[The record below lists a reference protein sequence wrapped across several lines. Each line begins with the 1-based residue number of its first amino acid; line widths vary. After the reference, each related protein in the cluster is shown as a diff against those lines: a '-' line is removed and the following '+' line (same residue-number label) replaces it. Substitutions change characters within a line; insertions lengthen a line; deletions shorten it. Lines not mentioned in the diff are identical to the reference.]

1 MATQPIIIE
10 IPLIGEVEFPSI
22 MSEEEITAAAAKLYK
37 EASPPGVEEAPEE
50 AQFSKRVGQLFDF
63 LASPVV
69 QQRIVEPGQRTLDAA
84 RRLAEFGITPE
95 TFDKDIP
102 LAERISGTALRA
114 LSGLVEVALA
124 PFALPLEAAI
134 GPELLKPFSQL
145 GEEAGELGAALTE
158 PMRQMPGL
166 RDIQPVA
173 EEAARLAGGFAPYL
187 PFAAAGVAAR
197 PRAPAR
203 GALERLPAPPKVAPR
218 RAELLR
224 PPDQRLAE
232 TLRTESD
239 RLQARIKDVE
249 GADRVLAEQ
258 RIAENREMLAE
269 VEVAFRPKI
278 SKLPKLPERGVF
290 APEGQKPALELLGAQ
305 ESGGEIILKFG
316 PESVV
321 TKGTIEQL
329 FKGFEIEVTKQRSLH
344 TTLGADPRMVQ
355 AFRVSFWAEGNR
367 LSPTL
372 AKRALQ
378 ERLGGTQRFTT
389 ESIRQRLEKAGV
401 LRKPKVG
408 ERGSLRIM
416 GELPSEIEVMPRAAD
431 LAPMLEF
438 FVSPSKAFGK
448 VHPAAGEI
456 ARRTIE
462 TTENIARDT
471 AKAIGEYETV
481 WRPLKAKEAQRVIR
495 LLDNP
500 DVTPSSVPPNTPTR
514 VREAYVR
521 TRALLD
527 SQRERINQARE
538 AAGIPPIT
546 GVTEGYWP
554 HVFQGS
560 WGVTKLVGEKW
571 SPIETGWL
579 ADSQVSGIA
588 KAREYLAQNPG
599 TRLRIE
605 LKKLHFQPEEATIL
619 PRGSYFRLMN
629 RLSKM
634 TAAEVDPSGEIRVGP
649 MGRGPAFERLR
660 GVARPGARKPGKAF
674 FGHVQ
679 PRRTD
684 LAGWLED
691 PKALEILIRGAERY
705 IGMTPL
711 RAGAAKLREQVQRE
725 APEATR
731 LHSQLDSYIDAAILG
746 RPDRF
751 TQSFNALWEHVG
763 ERMGLTAKPAAL
775 QRISRTVNQVQSMT
789 KLGFSPVSAFVNLSQ
804 TALNTYPTL
813 GAKWTTRG
821 IRDYVAGKNKW
832 LIDELGIKQ
841 QISKVEEA
849 NFRDY
854 MAAQWPRTAR
864 EVPHFAWRGTV
875 DTSLFLFR
883 HAENANRSVASL
895 GAYARA
901 KARGLS
907 DVAAVAE
914 ARDVLT
920 QTQFV
925 YGPADSPAVLRA
937 AWVRVPGQFKTFMLK
952 EMEFILN
959 LKGWE
964 VPRFMAALTLATGAA
979 GVPGAMLLNEM
990 VETVSGWMGEPYSPL
1005 EDLRVKARRLKGIKG
1020 VAARALTM
1028 GLPSALGV
1036 DLVRNIGFQEYFSP
1050 GMLRLRSLLGPTGN
1064 DLTNLV
1070 SVAVAN
1076 PGRDRQQALRTLT
1089 AGLSPSARRLSTL
1102 LSQKGKLINPRT
1114 KQVILDDIEPWEAV
1128 ALAMGFTPNRVA
1140 QVRDVEWA
1148 ITKEVLEDRSLKGS
1162 YVDQVAEGMISEN
1175 EAYDAGRLEE
1185 AKRHAAEWEAL
1196 ANKAAEVGFPDIR
1209 RAARL
1214 RAIKLARPQL
1224 QERLRRVPRRMR
1236 KRIGEELL
1244 PPNEVML
1251 KAKEGEITPAEANR
1265 LIPRRQRAIK
1275 LLRPPPQE

>member
-1 MATQPIIIE
+1 MGTQLIRVRPEELDELGAVRIRVRPE
-10 IPLIGEVEFPSI
+10 ELDQPELLAPPSLEGFPEVKLKGRIPVTIGGPRYGPPGEVEKVRKEFERPLLPVGRLYEQQIAARVGDDPNRWALNTLVDTGQVFTNIVEGLSTPANVAI
-22 MSEEEITAAAAKLYK
+22 LGSLAVAPQLGVPALVSRLVMFGFSAEMAKGAADEIVIGY
-37 EASPPGVEEAPEE
+37 EEAKRGNLRRAGQHWGGSVAQAALSILAARGGAHPDIRTKGIRAAWEDFYKREGMAGKDATKAANLSTQKGAIPPAHISTE
-50 AQFSKRVGQLFDF
+50 AVK
-63 LASPVV
+63 AA
-69 QQRIVEPGQRTLDAA
+69 EAGQRAQ
-84 RRLAEFGITPE
+84 LAPPPIELAQPAVQR
-95 TFDKDIP
+95 
-102 LAERISGTALRA
+102 AER
-114 LSGLVEVALA
+114 E
-124 PFALPLEAAI
+124 LP
-134 GPELLKPFSQL
+134 KP
-145 GEEAGELGAALTE
+145 
-158 PMRQMPGL
+158 
-166 RDIQPVA
+166 PV
-173 EEAARLAGGFAPYL
+173 
-187 PFAAAGVAAR
+187 
-197 PRAPAR
+197 
-203 GALERLPAPPKVAPR
+203 
-218 RAELLR
+218 
-224 PPDQRLAE
+224 AE
-232 TLRTESD
+232 TLRLEAN
-239 RLQARIKDVE
+239 RLQARLQE
-249 GADRVLAEQ
+249 ATGAERVLAEQ
-258 RIAENREMLAE
+258 RIAENRQMLAE
-269 VEVAFRPKI
+269 IEGAFRPEA
-278 SKLPKLPERGVF
+278 PKLPEPTERIGR
-290 APEGQKPALELLGAQ
+290 EL
-305 ESGGEIILKFG
+305 
-316 PESVV
+316 
-321 TKGTIEQL
+321 
-329 FKGFEIEVTKQRSLH
+329 
-344 TTLGADPRMVQ
+344 
-355 AFRVSFWAEGNR
+355 
-367 LSPTL
+367 
-372 AKRALQ
+372 
-378 ERLGGTQRFTT
+378 
-389 ESIRQRLEKAGV
+389 KA
-401 LRKPKVG
+401 G
-408 ERGSLRIM
+408 ERGSLRVM
-416 GELPSEIEVMPRAAD
+416 GELPPEIEVMPRAAD
-431 LAPMLEF
+431 LAPILEF
-438 FVSPSKAFGK
+438 LVSPSKAFGK

-481 WRPLKAKEAQRVIR
+481 WRPLKAGEAQRVIR

-500 DVTPSSVPPNTPTR
+500 DVTPGSVPPNTPTR
-514 VREAYVR
+514 VRESYVR

-527 SQRERINQARE
+527 TQRERINQARE

-571 SPIETGWL
+571 TPIETGWL
-579 ADSQVSGIA
+579 VDSQVSGIA
-588 KAREYLAQNPG
+588 KAREYLSQNPG
-599 TRLRIE
+599 TSLRVE

-634 TAAEVDPSGEIRVGP
+634 TAAEIDPSGEIRVGP
-649 MGRGPAFERLR
+649 MGRGPAFEKLW

-746 RPDRF
+746 RPDKF
-751 TQSFNALWEHVG
+751 TQSFNAAWEHVG

-804 TALNTYPTL
+804 TALNTYPVL
-813 GAKWTTRG
+813 GAKWTARG
-821 IRDYVAGKNKW
+821 IRDYATGKNKW
-832 LIDELGIKQ
+832 LIDELGIRQ
-841 QISKVEEA
+841 QISKAEEA

-875 DTSLFLFR
+875 DMSLMLFR
-883 HAENANRSVASL
+883 KAEEANRSVASL
-895 GAYARA
+895 GAYAHA

-907 DVAAVAE
+907 DVAAVTE

-920 QTQFV
+920 RTQFV
-925 YGPADSPAVLRA
+925 YGPADAPAVLRA
-937 AWVRVPGQFKTFMLK
+937 AWMRVPGQFKTFMLK

-959 LKGWE
+959 LKGRE
-964 VPRFMAALTLATGAA
+964 VPRFMAALTLATGVV
-979 GVPGAMLLNEM
+979 GVPGAMLLDEM
-990 VETVSGWMGEPYSPL
+990 VEITSGWTGEPYSPL
-1005 EDLRVKARRLKGIKG
+1005 EDLRIKARQLKGVKG
-1020 VAARALTM
+1020 VAARTLTM

-1050 GMLRLRSLLGPTGN
+1050 GMLSLRSLLGPTGN
-1064 DLTNLV
+1064 DITNLV
-1070 SVAVAN
+1070 SVATAN
-1076 PGRDRQQALRTLT
+1076 PGRDRQEAFRTLK
-1089 AGLSPSARRLSTL
+1089 AGLSPSARRLSTIL
-1102 LSQKGKLINPRT
+1102 TQKGKLINPRT
-1114 KQVILDDIEPWEAV
+1114 KQVILADIKPWEAV

-1140 QVRDVEWA
+1140 QARDVEWA
-1148 ITKEVLEDRSLKGS
+1148 ITKEVLEDRSLKGG
-1162 YVDQVAEGMISEN
+1162 YVDQVAEGMILEN
-1175 EAYDAGRLEE
+1175 EAYEAGNLEE

-1214 RAIKLARPQL
+1214 RAIKLARPSL
-1224 QERLRRVPRRMR
+1224 RERLRRAPRRMR
-1236 KRIGEELL
+1236 RRLEEELL

-1265 LIPRRQRAIK
+1265 RIPRRQRAIK

>member
-1 MATQPIIIE
+1 ARGGAHPDIRTKGIRAAWEDFYKREGMAGKDATKAANLSTQKGA
-10 IPLIGEVEFPSI
+10 IPPAHISTEAVK
-22 MSEEEITAAAAKLYK
+22 AA
-37 EASPPGVEEAPEE
+37 EA
-50 AQFSKRVGQLFDF
+50 
-63 LASPVV
+63 
-69 QQRIVEPGQRTLDAA
+69 GQRAQ
-84 RRLAEFGITPE
+84 LAPPPIELAQPAVQR
-95 TFDKDIP
+95 
-102 LAERISGTALRA
+102 AER
-114 LSGLVEVALA
+114 E
-124 PFALPLEAAI
+124 LP
-134 GPELLKPFSQL
+134 KP
-145 GEEAGELGAALTE
+145 
-158 PMRQMPGL
+158 
-166 RDIQPVA
+166 PV
-173 EEAARLAGGFAPYL
+173 
-187 PFAAAGVAAR
+187 
-197 PRAPAR
+197 
-203 GALERLPAPPKVAPR
+203 
-218 RAELLR
+218 
-224 PPDQRLAE
+224 AE
-232 TLRTESD
+232 TLRLEAN
-239 RLQARIKDVE
+239 RLQARLQE
-249 GADRVLAEQ
+249 ATGAERVLAEQ
-258 RIAENREMLAE
+258 RIAENRQMLAE
-269 VEVAFRPKI
+269 IEGAFRPEA
-278 SKLPKLPERGVF
+278 PKLPEPTERIGR
-290 APEGQKPALELLGAQ
+290 EL
-305 ESGGEIILKFG
+305 
-316 PESVV
+316 
-321 TKGTIEQL
+321 
-329 FKGFEIEVTKQRSLH
+329 
-344 TTLGADPRMVQ
+344 
-355 AFRVSFWAEGNR
+355 
-367 LSPTL
+367 
-372 AKRALQ
+372 
-378 ERLGGTQRFTT
+378 
-389 ESIRQRLEKAGV
+389 KA
-401 LRKPKVG
+401 G
-408 ERGSLRIM
+408 ERGSLRVM
-416 GELPSEIEVMPRAAD
+416 GELPPEIEVMPRAAD
-431 LAPMLEF
+431 LAPILEF
-438 FVSPSKAFGK
+438 LVSPSKAFGK

-481 WRPLKAKEAQRVIR
+481 WRPLKAGEAQRVIR

-500 DVTPSSVPPNTPTR
+500 DVTPGSVPPNTPTR

-527 SQRERINQARE
+527 AQRERINQARE

-571 SPIETGWL
+571 TPIETGWL
-579 ADSQVSGIA
+579 VDSQVSGIA
-588 KAREYLAQNPG
+588 KAREYLSQNPG
-599 TRLRIE
+599 TSLRVE

-634 TAAEVDPSGEIRVGP
+634 TAAEIDPSGEIRVGP
-649 MGRGPAFERLR
+649 MGRGPAFEKLW

-746 RPDRF
+746 RPDKF
-751 TQSFNALWEHVG
+751 TQSFNAAWEHVG

-804 TALNTYPTL
+804 TALNTYPVL
-813 GAKWTTRG
+813 GAKWTARG
-821 IRDYVAGKNKW
+821 IRDYATGKNKW
-832 LIDELGIKQ
+832 LIDELGIRQ
-841 QISKVEEA
+841 QISKAEEA

-875 DTSLFLFR
+875 DMSLMLFR
-883 HAENANRSVASL
+883 KAEEANRSVASL
-895 GAYARA
+895 GAYAHA

-907 DVAAVAE
+907 DVAAVTE

-920 QTQFV
+920 RTQFV
-925 YGPADSPAVLRA
+925 YGPADAPAILRA
-937 AWVRVPGQFKTFMLK
+937 AWMRVPGQFKTFMLK

-959 LKGWE
+959 LKGRE
-964 VPRFMAALTLATGAA
+964 VPRFMAALILATGVV
-979 GVPGAMLLNEM
+979 GVPGAMLLDEM
-990 VETVSGWMGEPYSPL
+990 VEITSGWTGEPYSPL
-1005 EDLRVKARRLKGIKG
+1005 EDLRIKARQLKGVKG
-1020 VAARALTM
+1020 VAARTLTM

-1050 GMLRLRSLLGPTGN
+1050 GMLSLRSLLGPTGN
-1064 DLTNLV
+1064 DITNLV
-1070 SVAVAN
+1070 SVATAN
-1076 PGRDRQQALRTLT
+1076 PGRDRQEAFRTLK
-1089 AGLSPSARRLSTL
+1089 AGLSPSARRLSTIL
-1102 LSQKGKLINPRT
+1102 TQKGKLINPRT
-1114 KQVILDDIEPWEAV
+1114 KQVILADIKPWEAV

-1140 QVRDVEWA
+1140 QARDVEWA
-1148 ITKEVLEDRSLKGS
+1148 ITKEVLEDRSLKGG
-1162 YVDQVAEGMISEN
+1162 YVDQVAEGMILEN
-1175 EAYDAGRLEE
+1175 EAYEAGNLEE

-1214 RAIKLARPQL
+1214 RAIKLARPSL
-1224 QERLRRVPRRMR
+1224 RERLRRAPRRMR
-1236 KRIGEELL
+1236 RRLEEELL

-1265 LIPRRQRAIK
+1265 RIPRRQRAIK